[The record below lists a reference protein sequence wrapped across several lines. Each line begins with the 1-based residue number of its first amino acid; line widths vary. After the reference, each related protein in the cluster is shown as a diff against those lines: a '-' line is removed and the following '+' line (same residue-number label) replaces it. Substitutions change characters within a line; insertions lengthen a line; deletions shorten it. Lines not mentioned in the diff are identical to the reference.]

1 VKNYKQLTNSS
12 FKLKINKP
20 GSIKIPGLGLIKI
33 DEFNITIDKTTK
45 ADLSL
50 SLTTAQYKKFIKTQ
64 NPQVL

>member
-1 VKNYKQLTNSS
+1 MVNSKQLAKRS

-33 DEFNITIDKTTK
+33 DEFNITIDQTTK

-50 SLTTAQYKKFIKTQ
+50 TLTTDQYNEFLK
-64 NPQVL
+64 PQSP

>member
-1 VKNYKQLTNSS
+1 MVNSKQLAKRS

-33 DEFNITIDKTTK
+33 DEFNITIDQTTK

-50 SLTTAQYKKFIKTQ
+50 TLTTDQYKEFLKPKI
-64 NPQVL
+64 P